1 MAEQSDAQNYSAS
14 SFWAAPAR
22 NFRTSARLHLQHFL
36 FQNTLGFLLE
46 PRVHSSIADLKS
58 ARVADLGCGNGAW
71 LLGLETELSNK
82 GISAQLDGFD
92 INEVNFPAAEFL
104 PANVSLKPL
113 DILARP
119 LPEELLGAYDVVHV
133 RAFISVIVNA
143 DLEPLLSTAIAL
155 LKPGGWLQW
164 EETRGDIWQAEVPSA
179 GIPKT
184 ACETIISVMNA
195 GGKARGAS
203 YEFLA
208 ELDQHVKA
216 SGYYQEVEAQYVKKN
231 RRDLK
236 AWTEDYLLVWE
247 ELAGYFP
254 SRSKVPNAPMSREDY
269 LGLFGQVVSETE
281 QGAVVHQREIVVVS
295 GRKPTSG

>member
-22 NFRTSARLHLQHFL
+22 NFRTSARLHLQHLL

-46 PRVHSSIADLKS
+46 PRVHSSLADAKS
-58 ARVADLGCGNGAW
+58 PRVADLGCGNGAW
-71 LLGLETELSNK
+71 LLGLDTELSSK

-92 INEVNFPAAEFL
+92 INEINFPAAEFL

-113 DILARP
+113 NILARP

-133 RAFISVIVNA
+133 RAFISVIVNSN
-143 DLEPLLSTAIAL
+143 LEPLLSTAIAL

-164 EETRGDIWQAEVPSA
+164 EETRTDTWQAEVPSA

-184 ACETIISVMNA
+184 ACETIISIINA
-195 GGKARGAS
+195 GGEARGAS

-216 SGYYQEVEAQYVKKN
+216 FGYQDVESQYVKKN
-231 RRDLK
+231 KRDLK

-254 SRSKVPNAPMSREDY
+254 SRSMVPNAPMSREAY
-269 LGLFGQVVSETE
+269 VELFGKVVSETE

-295 GRKPTSG
+295 GRKPASH